1 MSILKILSFDK
12 TKNIFI
18 FVLQNIFV
26 AFLLLNLYL
35 YKYIVDYFLNEI
47 KFDEFLIWLLICLFS
62 LVLSIIIQWILTAF
76 KISVTRK
83 TYKLLQEKIID
94 NLSNQS
100 FSQISKQRNKTV
112 ALFNEY
118 LDSTMLLLEIFHD
131 YLFKFI
137 SSFTIPLVFIFVLSQ
152 WSWIMFLTIIFSQF
166 LIFAFFIIII
176 PRFQYKFQIL
186 MQKYEEYAQK
196 QVKTFSL
203 FSIFYFFNKVNIFN
217 NLIFKKTENIYANKF
232 KFNLKTDW
240 ANSFGNFISVLFVGI
255 SIVEIALLIYN
266 NFIGKSSFILLL
278 SYLIIISFSFTL
290 LFNSIFPLMTYG
302 PTLKKILETHEQPS
316 FKVENIDKIKSIKLN
331 NLSYKSN
338 ENDFIFQNLNLEIM
352 QNKKYAIV
360 GASGS
365 GESTLLKL
373 IANLETNYEGTILI
387 NNEVDTKELNP
398 KNTLK
403 NIGLIDNQNTIFN
416 DILLNNIVMWDDNP
430 DLERVESLIDEFKI
444 KKLSLDTEIT
454 SDSLSEGEKQRIIL
468 ARLKYGNF
476 DIWCL
481 DEALDNIEKEFSNLI
496 WSNILNQ
503 QDKTIIAISHHF
515 NEQILEQFGE
525 VIRL

>member
-1 MSILKILSFDK
+1 M
-12 TKNIFI
+12 
-18 FVLQNIFV
+18 VQH
-26 AFLLLNLYL
+26 
-35 YKYIVDYFLNEI
+35 
-47 KFDEFLIWLLICLFS
+47 W
-62 LVLSIIIQWILTAF
+62 
-76 KISVTRK
+76 
-83 TYKLLQEKIID
+83 
-94 NLSNQS
+94 
-100 FSQISKQRNKTV
+100 
-112 ALFNEY
+112 
-118 LDSTMLLLEIFHD
+118 
-131 YLFKFI
+131 
-137 SSFTIPLVFIFVLSQ
+137 
-152 WSWIMFLTIIFSQF
+152 
-166 LIFAFFIIII
+166 
-176 PRFQYKFQIL
+176 
-186 MQKYEEYAQK
+186 
-196 QVKTFSL
+196 
-203 FSIFYFFNKVNIFN
+203 
-217 NLIFKKTENIYANKF
+217 
-232 KFNLKTDW
+232 
-240 ANSFGNFISVLFVGI
+240 
-255 SIVEIALLIYN
+255 
-266 NFIGKSSFILLL
+266 
-278 SYLIIISFSFTL
+278 
-290 LFNSIFPLMTYG
+290 
-302 PTLKKILETHEQPS
+302 KKILETHEQPS

-444 KKLSLDTEIT
+444 KKLSLDTEVT

>member
-26 AFLLLNLYL
+26 AFLSLNLYS

-302 PTLKKILETHEQPS
+302 PTLKK
-316 FKVENIDKIKSIKLN
+316 
-331 NLSYKSN
+331 Y
-338 ENDFIFQNLNLEIM
+338 
-352 QNKKYAIV
+352 
-360 GASGS
+360 
-365 GESTLLKL
+365 
-373 IANLETNYEGTILI
+373 
-387 NNEVDTKELNP
+387 
-398 KNTLK
+398 
-403 NIGLIDNQNTIFN
+403 
-416 DILLNNIVMWDDNP
+416 
-430 DLERVESLIDEFKI
+430 
-444 KKLSLDTEIT
+444 
-454 SDSLSEGEKQRIIL
+454 
-468 ARLKYGNF
+468 
-476 DIWCL
+476 
-481 DEALDNIEKEFSNLI
+481 
-496 WSNILNQ
+496 
-503 QDKTIIAISHHF
+503 
-515 NEQILEQFGE
+515 
-525 VIRL
+525 